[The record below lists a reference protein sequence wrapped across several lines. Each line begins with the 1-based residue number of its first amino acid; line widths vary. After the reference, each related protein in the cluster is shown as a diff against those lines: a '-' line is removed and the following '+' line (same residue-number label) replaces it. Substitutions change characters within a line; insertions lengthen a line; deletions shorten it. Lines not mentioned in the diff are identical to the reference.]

1 MNQTNYDV
9 TKRILAAGDPVTA
22 TPDPNKKT
30 TTKTATIEKKP
41 IVPKKEESVEDEMK
55 RFMGKACTANSDCGQ
70 SQFLVCNEVN
80 KNKICEHK
88 MLFPI

>member
-41 IVPKKEESVEDEMK
+41 IVPKK
-55 RFMGKACTANSDCGQ
+55 
-70 SQFLVCNEVN
+70 
-80 KNKICEHK
+80 
-88 MLFPI
+88 